1 MSTTVPAWA
10 DVATALLVVLGG
22 VSALVGSVGLVKLRT
37 FFQRVHAPTLAYTSA
52 TWSLTLATI
61 VQVSFARDQVFVHAL
76 VVTVLLA
83 LTAPVTTIFL
93 MRASL
98 FRQRVEEVD
107 RPRD

>member
-1 MSTTVPAWA
+1 MSPTVPPWA

-22 VSALVGSVGLVKLRT
+22 VSALVGSIGLSRFRT

-61 VQVSFARDQVFVHAL
+61 LQMSFVRDQVFVHPL
-76 VVTVLLA
+76 VVAALLA

-98 FRQRVEEVD
+98 FRHRVEALD
-107 RPRD
+107 RPRE

>member
-1 MSTTVPAWA
+1 MSTPVPAWA
-10 DVATALLVVLGG
+10 DVATAIFVVLGG
-22 VSALVGSVGLVKLRT
+22 VSALVGSVGLLKFRT

-61 VQVSFARDQVFVHAL
+61 LQMSFLRDQVFVHAL
-76 VVTVLLA
+76 VVATLLA

-107 RPRD
+107 RQRD

>member
-1 MSTTVPAWA
+1 MSTPVPVWA
-10 DVATALLVVLGG
+10 DVATAILVVLGG
-22 VSALVGSVGLVKLRT
+22 VSALAGSVGLLKFRT

-76 VVTVLLA
+76 VVALFLA

-93 MRASL
+93 MRAGV
-98 FRQRVEEVD
+98 FRQMVEGPD
-107 RPRD
+107 RQRD

>member
-10 DVATALLVVLGG
+10 EVATAMLVVLGG
-22 VSALVGSVGLVKLRT
+22 VSALVGSIGLLKFRT

-61 VQVSFARDQVFVHAL
+61 LQMSFVRDQVFVHAL
-76 VVTVLLA
+76 VVAVFLA

-98 FRQRVEEVD
+98 FRHRVDALDRQRD
-107 RPRD
+107 